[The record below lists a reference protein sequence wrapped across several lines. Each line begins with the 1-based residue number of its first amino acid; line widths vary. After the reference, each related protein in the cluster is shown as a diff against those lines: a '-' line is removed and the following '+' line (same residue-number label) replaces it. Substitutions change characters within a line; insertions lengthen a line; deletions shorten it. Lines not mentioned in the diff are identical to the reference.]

1 MKTLNGEEWQT
12 DSHRWNDWAFH
23 SYAEAVHTTAALN
36 EGTDYGTSGVP
47 IDIPIFVM
55 NIFHRQDRRQ
65 SITMHLTALGFT
77 NFSFPQTV
85 SWTDLNISEL
95 VADGMVNW
103 NAFRQAHSPTHCAF
117 LLSFSALPS
126 RLFTFPPLPTAL
138 PSSPPPPS
146 SKRRPAV
153 APRAA
158 RLAVQRA

>member
-1 MKTLNGEEWQT
+1 MKTSNGEEWQT

-103 NAFRQAHSPTHCAF
+103 NAFRQAHSSSSLRFPSPQSTPFSPLH
-117 LLSFSALPS
+117 LSPAPHRPS
-126 RLFTFPPLPTAL
+126 
-138 PSSPPPPS
+138 
-146 SKRRPAV
+146 RRPAV

-158 RLAVQRA
+158 RRKPRRAARE